1 MASMEHEHEHEHE
14 YHGHGGTEEWGG
26 SFDPASDAEEQR
38 VVYAALDSFKT
49 YRHVAHYNTT
59 HLRRASFYALPSS
72 HWTLLSQPPF
82 SVLST
87 LDAVD
92 DAIDANAD
100 LSEAIYRVAVQNFGG
115 DPEALQNADTTAPK
129 PWSGTATANDM
140 DKARS
145 TLRQMWRD
153 WSDEGAAERAAC
165 YGPVLSQLEAEF
177 SSTPASHRH
186 DIKVLVPGAGLG
198 RLVLEI
204 CRAGFTVEGNEISY
218 HQLMASSFVLNHTQR
233 AHQFAIYPWAL
244 GFSNHAARVDQLACV
259 RVPDIQPGTAL
270 AESSADKL
278 VHAFE
283 RISMAAADF
292 CVLYRDEE
300 QREAFDAVTTV
311 FFIDTAPNLINY
323 IEAIRNCLKPGGVWI
338 NLGPLLWHF
347 ENDPPGSTRE
357 GKTNNNNNNNEDQA
371 APGQGGNQRHSHNH
385 QGASHQHSHSNPPPE
400 HQGIGESGSVE
411 LSDDEVT
418 ALVSALGFVIE
429 RHDLGVVETGYIS
442 NPRSMLRSVYR
453 PSLWVARKK

>member
-1 MASMEHEHEHEHE
+1 MASMEYEHEQPVNEARE
-14 YHGHGGTEEWGG
+14 QWDG
-26 SFDPASDAEEQR
+26 SIDPANDPEEQR
-38 VVYAALDSFKT
+38 VVYAALDSFET

-59 HLRRASFYALPSS
+59 HLRRQSFYALPSS
-72 HWTLLSQPPF
+72 HWTRLASPPF
-82 SVLST
+82 NILST

-100 LSEAIYRVAVQNFGG
+100 LSEAICNLAIQNFGG
-115 DPEALQNADTTAPK
+115 DPEVLNNSDTGPSK
-129 PWSGTATANDM
+129 PWSGMATANDM

-153 WSDEGAAERAAC
+153 WSEEGAVERDAC
-165 YGPVLSQLEAEF
+165 YGPVLAQLEAEYG
-177 SSTPASHRH
+177 STPASRRQ
-186 DIKVLVPGAGLG
+186 DIRVLVPGAGLG

-218 HQLMASSFVLNHTQR
+218 HQLMASSFVLNHTER
-233 AHQFAIYPWAL
+233 AEQFAIYPWAL
-244 GFSNHAARVDQLACV
+244 GFSNHVVRADQLASV
-259 RVPDIQPGTAL
+259 RVPDVHPATAL
-270 AESSADKL
+270 RESSEGKE

-283 RISMAAADF
+283 RISMSAADF
-292 CVLYRDEE
+292 CVLYRNEE
-300 QREAFDAVTTV
+300 QQSSFDAVATV
-311 FFIDTAPNLINY
+311 FFVDTAPNLINY

-347 ENDPPGSTRE
+347 ENDPPGSKRE
-357 GKTNNNNNNNEDQA
+357 AKEDQGA
-371 APGQGGNQRHSHNH
+371 NNQGGHSHDH
-385 QGASHQHSHSNPPPE
+385 QGAQHQHSHSHSHSHSHPAD

-411 LSDDEVT
+411 LTDDEVI
-418 ALVSALGFVIE
+418 ALVEQLGFRVE
-429 RHDLGVVETGYIS
+429 RHEARAVETGYIS

>member
-1 MASMEHEHEHEHE
+1 MASVEHEHEHHD
-14 YHGHGGTEEWGG
+14 GGGTEEWGG
-26 SFDPASDAEEQR
+26 SFDPNSDAEEQR
-38 VVYAALDSFKT
+38 VVYAALDSFEA

-82 SVLST
+82 SILST
-87 LDAVD
+87 LDAVGE
-92 DAIDANAD
+92 AIDANAE
-100 LSEAIYRVAVQNFGG
+100 LSESIFRVAVQSFGG
-115 DPEALQNADTTAPK
+115 DPEALAGAETKALK

-145 TLRQMWRD
+145 TLRQIWRD

-165 YGPVLSQLEAEF
+165 YGPVLSQLEAEY
-177 SSTPASHRH
+177 SSTPASKRQ

-198 RLVLEI
+198 RLMLEI

-233 AHQFAIYPWAL
+233 AQQFPIYPWAL
-244 GFSNHAARVDQLACV
+244 GFSNHVARADQLACV
-259 RVPDIQPGTAL
+259 RVPDIHPGTAL
-270 AESSADKL
+270 AESSADKE

-283 RISMAAADF
+283 RISMTAADF

-300 QREAFDAVTTV
+300 QREAFDAVATV

-347 ENDPPGSTRE
+347 ENDPPGSKRE
-357 GKTNNNNNNNEDQA
+357 SKNDDDE
-371 APGQGGNQRHSHNH
+371 PSQGHNHDH
-385 QGASHQHSHSNPPPE
+385 QGAAASGGESHQHSHSHSHPPSTTAE

-411 LSDDEVT
+411 LADAEVI
-418 ALVSALGFVIE
+418 ALVSALGFVVE
-429 RHDLGVVETGYIS
+429 RHEVGTVETGYIS